1 MSLLTVCQ
9 NTARE
14 IGIAVPTSIIGNNDD
29 TAARIYR
36 AAVRTGVLL
45 AKKKWEVL
53 IKTTTFTTS
62 AGEPQ
67 YDLPS
72 DYRSYVPETLW
83 NQTTQQPVFPI
94 TPDKWSLEKNA
105 IVSNFYDRA
114 RLLGDDTAPSIGKRI
129 TLHPTPTAAET
140 FYYQYYSK
148 NWITDQTGTTE
159 KSAFTVDSDIV
170 IFDEDLLE
178 LGTIWRTL
186 KSMGQPYFEEK
197 VDFDNTLE
205 ILLAQDG
212 LQENLHADANYP
224 ALSNIP
230 ETGFGP

>member
-1 MSLLTVCQ
+1 MSLLSICQ

-14 IGIAVPTSIIGNNDD
+14 IGVQVPQTIINNNDD

-36 AAVRTGVLL
+36 AVVRTGSLL
-45 AKKKWEVL
+45 AKKKWDLL

-62 AGEPQ
+62 VGEPQ

-72 DYRSYVPETLW
+72 DYRSYVPETIW

-105 IVSNFYDRA
+105 IVTTFYDRV
-114 RLLGDDTAPSIGKRI
+114 RLLGDDAGPSVGRRI
-129 TLHPTPTAAET
+129 TLHPTPTAVET

-148 NWITDQTGTTE
+148 NWITD
-159 KSAFTVDSDIV
+159 SAGENETSSFTSDTDLTV
-170 IFDEDLLE
+170 FDEDLME

-186 KSMGQPYFEEK
+186 KSMGQPYIEEK

-205 ILLAQDG
+205 ILMAQDG
-212 LQENLHADANYP
+212 LQENLHADGHYP
-224 ALSNIP
+224 TLSNIP
-230 ETGFGP
+230 ETGFGS